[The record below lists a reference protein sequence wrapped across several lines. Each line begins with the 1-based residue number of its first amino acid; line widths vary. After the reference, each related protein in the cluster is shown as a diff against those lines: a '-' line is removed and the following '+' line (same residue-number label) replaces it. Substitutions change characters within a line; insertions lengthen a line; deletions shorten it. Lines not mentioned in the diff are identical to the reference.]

1 MGRAHPSSIQ
11 QERKLTVKVIYLP
24 VQATLWQGPKG
35 CKKGDEPEYSV
46 YSVYRYHCTEFLAK
60 SHLHEEEAAGVGGGE
75 RTMMVRTTV
84 TVMVR
89 MAIDGHGGD
98 SDYMVMRT
106 MMVMVETMVV
116 TSRY

>member
-1 MGRAHPSSIQ
+1 
-11 QERKLTVKVIYLP
+11 
-24 VQATLWQGPKG
+24 
-35 CKKGDEPEYSV
+35 
-46 YSVYRYHCTEFLAK
+46 
-60 SHLHEEEAAGVGGGE
+60 
-75 RTMMVRTTV
+75 MMVRTTV

-89 MAIDGHGGD
+89 MAIDGRGGD